1 MKIKENNIE
10 TYYIGYRMGNTLI
23 LVKLLFWH
31 VGSSTSFT
39 FITSHAMAQTYIS
52 LYNVIRYVC
61 RFSRRYRDLRNKTA
75 SASHPR
81 L

>member
-1 MKIKENNIE
+1 MKIKKNIE
-10 TYYIGYRMGNTLI
+10 TYYIGFRMGKTLI
-23 LVKLLFWH
+23 LVNLLFWH

-61 RFSRRYRDLRNKTA
+61 RFSRRYRDSGNKTA
-75 SASHPR
+75 FASHPT